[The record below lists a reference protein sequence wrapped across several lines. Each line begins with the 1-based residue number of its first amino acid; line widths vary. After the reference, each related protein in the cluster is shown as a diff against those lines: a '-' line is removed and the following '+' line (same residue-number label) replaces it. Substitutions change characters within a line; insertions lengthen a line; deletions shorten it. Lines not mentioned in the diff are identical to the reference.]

1 MEMLEQCVGCF
12 RGWQWRDQDDVI
24 SAMLVSLLSALG
36 VVGALFWCF
45 CCWIWASKCWLGIS
59 NFNDRFLLTNDI
71 FDWFIYFLVIF
82 CSIRLFFTVSITNFN
97 NYLIHIMKLQLF
109 MLLWS
114 GLKSPLVLGS
124 HFVVSSQFI
133 YIAGSLAG
141 FDMMRVFC
149 WWGFSNKF

>member
-1 MEMLEQCVGCF
+1 MEMLGQCVGCF

-45 CCWIWASKCWLGIS
+45 CYWIWASKCWLGIS

-71 FDWFIYFLVIF
+71 FDWFFFLVIF

-97 NYLIHIMKLQLF
+97 SYLIYIMKFQVF
-109 MLLWS
+109 MLFWS
-114 GLKSPLVLGS
+114 VLKSPPVLGLW
-124 HFVVSSQFI
+124 FVVSSQFI
-133 YIAGSLAG
+133 YITGSLAG
-141 FDMMRVFC
+141 FCMVRVFG
-149 WWGFSNKF
+149 WSGFSNTF